1 MKTAMLV
8 YGQLRQYEKCMETI
22 NKYILGPLKPDVFVN
37 VWRNR
42 GHSLYSEVANIDTSF
57 TNELVIEKDVIKI
70 YNPKD
75 LYIEDYSSWLN
86 SLTGDYEFVMRT
98 EKYSATPKNYKIKLC
113 NQMKRKY
120 EEKYNFKY
128 DCVIVFRP
136 DTILFS
142 CIPDY
147 VMKDL
152 DCVWQLN
159 PPHIFNRNI
168 CHSMFHVMNS
178 RVADIYEFYY
188 DNLPYLWT
196 LPYVEPGFTTKY
208 DCTRTSTLHFRQYG
222 VRIRAYK
229 KYHEFV
235 ETYRTEQDFNNSVSK
250 VDEENEK
257 IIDSVIAV
265 VNNNITQEHVN
276 IIKSTESNRLFN
288 IIEWCEHYHFI
299 TTEQKHLLLKIDL

>member
-1 MKTAMLV
+1 
-8 YGQLRQYEKCMETI
+8 METI
-22 NKYILGPLKPDVFVN
+22 NKYIIEPLQPDVFVN

-57 TNELVIEKDVIKI
+57 SNELVTEEEVIKA

-86 SLTGDYEFVMRT
+86 SLTGDYKFVMDT

-113 NQMKRKY
+113 NQMKRRY
-120 EEKYNFKY
+120 EEQHNFKY
-128 DCVIVFRP
+128 DCVIGFRP

-142 CIPDY
+142 HIPDY
-147 VMKDL
+147 VMEDL

-178 RVADIYEFYY
+178 KVSDVYETYY
-188 DNLPYLWT
+188 DNLPHLWT
-196 LPYVEPGFTTKY
+196 LPYVEHGFTTKY
-208 DCTRTSTLHFRQYG
+208 DCTRTSTLHFREHG

-229 KYHEFV
+229 KWYGFV
-235 ETYRTEQDFNNSVSK
+235 ETYRSEQDFNNAVSQI
-250 VDEENEK
+250 DDENER
-257 IIDSVIAV
+257 IIDAIISV
-265 VNNNITQEHVN
+265 VNNQISQESVDTLN
-276 IIKSTESNRLFN
+276 STDQNRLYN

-299 TTEQKHLLLKIDL
+299 TPEQKRSLFA

>member
-22 NKYILGPLKPDVFVN
+22 NKYIIEPLQPDVFVN

-57 TNELVIEKDVIKI
+57 SNELVTEEEVIKA

-86 SLTGDYEFVMRT
+86 SLTGDYKFVMDT

-113 NQMKRKY
+113 NQMKRRY
-120 EEKYNFKY
+120 EEQHNFKY
-128 DCVIVFRP
+128 DCVIGFRP

-142 CIPDY
+142 HIPDY
-147 VMKDL
+147 VMEDL

-178 RVADIYEFYY
+178 KVSDVYETYY
-188 DNLPYLWT
+188 DNLPHLWT
-196 LPYVEPGFTTKY
+196 LPYVEHGFTTKY
-208 DCTRTSTLHFRQYG
+208 DCTRTSTLHFREHG

-229 KYHEFV
+229 KWYGFV
-235 ETYRTEQDFNNSVSK
+235 ETYRSEQDFNNAVSQI
-250 VDEENEK
+250 DDENER
-257 IIDSVIAV
+257 IIDAIISV
-265 VNNNITQEHVN
+265 VNNQISQESVDTLN
-276 IIKSTESNRLFN
+276 STDQNRLYN

-299 TTEQKHLLLKIDL
+299 TPEQKRSLFA